1 MTPLKVYHYGFNAS
15 EDEVNQ
21 DSFVAAANICDEVI
35 GEIRSDSNEVILVEG
50 YTRYT
55 FNGVIDGGIT
65 PKKILKEILR

>member
-1 MTPLKVYHYGFNAS
+1 MRDYILSDYGFNAS

-35 GEIRSDSNEVILVEG
+35 GEIRSDSNEVILVAG

-55 FNGVIDGGIT
+55 KCPFY
-65 PKKILKEILR
+65 